1 MGTVNKGNPWVWVV
15 VLDPGKNEQYLGQ
28 HNQEDDI
35 SFIPAFLDK
44 EEALQALNRLAL
56 EQGHR
61 YEVQAVHYEELAR
74 SSAEHGFMILILN
87 AKGEILEKIK
97 P

>member
-1 MGTVNKGNPWVWVV
+1 MGTVIQGNPWVWVV
-15 VLDPGKNEQYLGQ
+15 VLDPGKNEQFLGQ
-28 HNQEDDI
+28 HDQEDDI
-35 SFIPAFLDK
+35 SFIPVFLNK

-56 EQGHR
+56 GQGR
-61 YEVQAVHYEELAR
+61 RSEVQAIQYEELAR
-74 SSAEHGFMILILN
+74 SSAEHGFMLFILN

>member
-1 MGTVNKGNPWVWVV
+1 MGTVIQGNPWVWVV
-15 VLDPGKNEQYLGQ
+15 VLDPGKNEQFLGQ

-35 SFIPAFLDK
+35 SFIPVFLNK
-44 EEALQALNRLAL
+44 EEALEAFNRLAL

-61 YEVQAVHYEELAR
+61 SEVQAIQYEELAR
-74 SSAEHGFMILILN
+74 SSAEHGFMLFILN

>member
-1 MGTVNKGNPWVWVV
+1 MGSVIQGNPWVWVV
-15 VLDPGKNEQYLGQ
+15 VLDPGKNEQFLGQ
-28 HNQEDDI
+28 HDQEGDI

-44 EEALQALNRLAL
+44 EEALQALNRLTL
-56 EQGHR
+56 EEGHQ
-61 YEVQAVHYEELAR
+61 YEVQAIHFEELAR
-74 SSAEHGFMILILN
+74 SSAKHGFMLFILN